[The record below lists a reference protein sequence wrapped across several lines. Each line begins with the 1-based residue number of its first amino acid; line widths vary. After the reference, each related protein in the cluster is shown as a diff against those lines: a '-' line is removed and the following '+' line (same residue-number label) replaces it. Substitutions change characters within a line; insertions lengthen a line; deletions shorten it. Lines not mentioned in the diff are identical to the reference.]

1 MTDWEGIYRSTFP
14 DLVRYLHR
22 KVWDEDRARDLA
34 QEAFVK
40 VLPESPERPLA
51 FLFTVAANLARD
63 EARTV
68 IRRKKHL
75 TLLKTETEH
84 MAPVAAPPDGA
95 LEESARQEALRVALD
110 ALSEGDREV
119 LLLWDAGLKYEEI
132 AKATGLSPASVGTTL
147 NRARKRLVAA
157 HEGKEVSDGTR
168 G

>member
-14 DLVRYLHR
+14 DLVRYLQR

-84 MAPVAAPPDGA
+84 MAPVAGPPDGA

-157 HEGKEVSDGTR
+157 HEGKEVADGTR

>member
-1 MTDWEGIYRSTFP
+1 MIDWEGIYRSTFP

-63 EARTV
+63 EARNV

-84 MAPVAAPPDGA
+84 MAPVAEPPDGV

-132 AKATGLSPASVGTTL
+132 AKATGLSPTSVGTTL